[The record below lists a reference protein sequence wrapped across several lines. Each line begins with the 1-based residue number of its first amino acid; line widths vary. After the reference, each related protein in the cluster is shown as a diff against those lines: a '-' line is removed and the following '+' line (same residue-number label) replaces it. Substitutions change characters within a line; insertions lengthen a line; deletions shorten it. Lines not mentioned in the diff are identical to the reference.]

1 MRKKSRILAI
11 ILALTL
17 CFAMTSTVFA
27 AEETS
32 QPEISNSATARS
44 VVITAGST
52 SFSNSGD
59 IYLTLDGNYFG
70 CGLMFSVMG
79 NPNGQYHC
87 NVVNLNTN
95 YNYSVGTVYGNG
107 KGTTLS
113 YPYLGPGTYKFHIYS
128 WNGDTTR
135 VSAVA
140 QIFD

>member
-1 MRKKSRILAI
+1 MKKKSRFLAI

-17 CFAMTSTVFA
+17 CFASTTTAFA
-27 AEETS
+27 AETEQSLETEQQS
-32 QPEISNSATARS
+32 VARS
-44 VVITAGST
+44 VVIAGGST

-59 IYLTLDGNYFG
+59 IYLTLDGHYWG

-79 NPNGQYHC
+79 NPDGQYHC
-87 NVVNLNTN
+87 NVVNLDSG
-95 YNYSVGTVYGNG
+95 YEYSVGTVYGNG
-107 KGTTLS
+107 QGTTLS
-113 YPYLGPGTYKFHIYS
+113 YHYLGPGTYKFHIFS